1 MPLLL
6 PAALRAPG
14 GGYRDPRARVA
25 KPADAGGLKPP
36 AERRVGSTPTPGTLA
51 GRLARLPCRSCLA
64 CPRTVSRVRKW
75 LVVVAMMAVSAACST
90 ETTATESRAIST
102 PTTGESPA
110 PTSATTAPTVA
121 DAPSDPTDPTDPS
134 DLIDQLAIDDSP
146 RPIRPY
152 VRDDW
157 PHWEDVDG
165 DGCDARQQTLIA
177 QSLTPAQVDPFGCVV
192 VAGDWF
198 SIYDGITSDQP
209 SELDVDHVVAL
220 ENAHTSGGWQWEA
233 DRRRHFANDPDNLLA
248 VSSASNRSKG
258 SSGPQEW
265 RPPARK
271 RGASSRPGGST
282 RSCVGGS
289 LRLSANVTLSGRC
302 STPAA
307 QLSTRPCCRPTVS
320 RPTLSMR
327 IAPRPGPQALPRSAV
342 ASLATLHGSTATTTA
357 SPASE
362 RTSSSGGQASG
373 GRPV

>member
-1 MPLLL
+1 
-6 PAALRAPG
+6 
-14 GGYRDPRARVA
+14 
-25 KPADAGGLKPP
+25 
-36 AERRVGSTPTPGTLA
+36 
-51 GRLARLPCRSCLA
+51 
-64 CPRTVSRVRKW
+64 
-75 LVVVAMMAVSAACST
+75 VVVAMMAVSAACST

-177 QSLTPAQVDPFGCVV
+177 QSLTPAQVDPFGCAV

-265 RPPARK
+265 RPPRQEAWCEF
-271 RGASSRPGGST
+271 AT
-282 RSCVGGS
+282 RWINTK
-289 LRLSANVTLSGRC
+289 LRWGLSATRGERDALGQMIDTCGAAVD
-302 STPAA
+302 STMLPSDGVVPDPQYANCAA
-307 QLSTRPCCRPTVS
+307 ARAAGVAPIRRGEPGYAARLDGDNDG
-320 RPTLSMR
+320 
-327 IAPRPGPQALPRSAV
+327 IAC
-342 ASLATLHGSTATTTA
+342 
-357 SPASE
+357 E
-362 RTSSSGGQASG
+362 
-373 GRPV
+373 